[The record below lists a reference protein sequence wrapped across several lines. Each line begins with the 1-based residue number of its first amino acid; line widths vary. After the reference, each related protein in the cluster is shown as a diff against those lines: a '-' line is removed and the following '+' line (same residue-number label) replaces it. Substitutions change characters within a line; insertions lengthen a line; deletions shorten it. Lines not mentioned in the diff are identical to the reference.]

1 LVEVLLV
8 AFNVSVLVVLA
19 FSVFPAIVWPVKLET
34 VVDASVDEPLAAR
47 LVKDARVA

>member
-1 LVEVLLV
+1 VL
-8 AFNVSVLVVLA
+8 VLVVR
-19 FSVFPAIVWPVKLET
+19 VFTVSPAMAWPVRLDT